1 MEAVLNNT
9 TSIRMLAMKR
19 LKRKHKTHF
28 GVNMTP
34 MIDIIF
40 LLLTFFVLTANFR
53 LPEDFLSL
61 KLPAATAAT
70 HNFAVITP
78 YRIDISAV
86 NAGCV
91 IKFGSGQS
99 QEQITI
105 KNTTVNSDL
114 AVFAS
119 SLSPALAM
127 GKRTADDPVEIS
139 CADDVRWDNLVKIY
153 NIINALGIQDVTF
166 KLND

>member
-1 MEAVLNNT
+1 MEAVLNNS
-9 TSIRMLAMKR
+9 TSIRMLAIKR
-19 LKRKHKTHF
+19 LKRKHKTHV
-28 GVNMTP
+28 GVCMTP

-53 LPEDFLSL
+53 KPEDFLSL
-61 KLPAATAAT
+61 KLPTAAAAAQ
-70 HNFAVITP
+70 NFAIVSP
-78 YRIDISAV
+78 YQIDISAV

-91 IKFGSGQS
+91 ITFGSGKTRQ
-99 QEQITI
+99 QVTI
-105 KNTTVNSDL
+105 NDGTVNSDL
-114 AVFAS
+114 ATFAAG
-119 SLSPALAM
+119 LSPALAM
-127 GKRTADDPVEIS
+127 QKRTADDPIEIS